1 MHHKPVEPGQLSYA
15 NQAAHAQHDS
25 LLLEVLKCITALD
38 LTQAQVHWA
47 SFCEALEAH
56 AALEEEVIFPLY
68 ADLGSRPRGAGLE
81 LFEADH
87 TSFRKVINA
96 CHETL
101 RELSAMQRGAA
112 DLRGE
117 MVIRL
122 KPFLRLRSVLEHH
135 SLREQLHLYP
145 SLEAALPYAEARRLR
160 VLMERLEAAL

>member
-1 MHHKPVEPGQLSYA
+1 MHQKPVEPGQLSHA
-15 NQAAHAQHDS
+15 NQTAHARHDS

-38 LTQAQVHWA
+38 LGQAQTRWG

-56 AALEEEVIFPLY
+56 AAFEEEVIFPLY
-68 ADLGSRPRGAGLE
+68 AGLGSRPRGAGLE

-101 RELSAMQRGAA
+101 RELRAIQRGSD

-122 KPFLRLRSVLEHH
+122 KPFLRLRGVLEHH
-135 SLREQLHLYP
+135 SL
-145 SLEAALPYAEARRLR
+145 
-160 VLMERLEAAL
+160 